1 MTASPQPTPQPI
13 PQPTPQPTPPNPQPT
28 TPQTPEPN
36 ILGNFASIVGLLGTA
51 LFFTGWIYRWSYFYY
66 FQLEVMTLDLPV
78 ESFFIVP
85 IQVFFADHWTTL
97 KSLLAFLL
105 TSLAIYHILWVFD
118 IVNRKF
124 SAIVNWIITLSSS
137 ARITRT
143 PWLYHPLISWQQF
156 NTDRFKSIKLVRSL
170 ANEIIIVSLVLLMLF
185 WSARYQ
191 GIADARRD
199 AGENSS
205 LPAVTLIG
213 KKDNIALGR
222 KPDDVGF
229 TLNPKEFKAIGDIGR
244 FTDLSTK
251 DFNNSKQARVWRLL
265 LERGN
270 WIYLFPALT
279 TEQQKDPKSRPPVM
293 AIQQSQS
300 GDQLL
305 IISPEP
311 SKPSK

>member
-1 MTASPQPTPQPI
+1 MTASPQPTS
-13 PQPTPQPTPPNPQPT
+13 PP
-28 TPQTPEPN
+28 TPEPN

-78 ESFFIVP
+78 ESFLIVP
-85 IQVFFADHWTTL
+85 IQVFLSDPWTIL
-97 KSLLAFLL
+97 KSLLALLL
-105 TSLAIYHILWVFD
+105 TALAIYHILWIFD
-118 IVNRKF
+118 IVNRKGY
-124 SAIVNWIITLSSS
+124 AIFNWIIIKFSSS
-137 ARITRT
+137 ARVTRT
-143 PWLYHPLISWQQF
+143 PWLYHPLMSWQQF
-156 NTDRFKSIKLVRSL
+156 NVNRFNSIKLVRSL
-170 ANEIIIVSLVLLMLF
+170 INEIIIVSLVLLMLF
-185 WSARYQ
+185 WSARNQ
-191 GIADARRD
+191 GIVDARRD
-199 AGENSS
+199 AGEIST
-205 LPAVTLIG
+205 LPAVTLIA

-222 KPDDVGF
+222 KPDDVSLQ
-229 TLNPKEFKAIGDIGR
+229 LNPKEFKALGDVGR
-244 FTDLSTK
+244 FTDLSTR
-251 DFNNSKQARVWRLL
+251 DFNNPKEPRVWRLL

-279 TEQQKDPKSRPPVM
+279 TEQQKKHKARPLVI

>member
-1 MTASPQPTPQPI
+1 MTASPQPTS
-13 PQPTPQPTPPNPQPT
+13 PP
-28 TPQTPEPN
+28 TPEPN

-78 ESFFIVP
+78 ESFLIVP
-85 IQVFFADHWTTL
+85 IQVFLSDPWTIL
-97 KSLLAFLL
+97 KSLLALLL
-105 TSLAIYHILWVFD
+105 TALAIYHILWIFD
-118 IVNRKF
+118 IVNRKGY
-124 SAIVNWIITLSSS
+124 AIFNWIIIKFSSS
-137 ARITRT
+137 ARVTKT
-143 PWLYHPLISWQQF
+143 PWLYHPLMSWQQF
-156 NTDRFKSIKLVRSL
+156 NVNRFNSIKLVRSL
-170 ANEIIIVSLVLLMLF
+170 INEIIIVSLVLLMLF
-185 WSARYQ
+185 WSARNQ
-191 GIADARRD
+191 GIVDARRD
-199 AGENSS
+199 AGEIST
-205 LPAVTLIG
+205 LPAVTLIA

-222 KPDDVGF
+222 KPDDVSLQ
-229 TLNPKEFKAIGDIGR
+229 LNPKEFKALGDVGR
-244 FTDLSTK
+244 FTDLSTR
-251 DFNNSKQARVWRLL
+251 DFNNPKEPRVWRLL

-279 TEQQKDPKSRPPVM
+279 TEQQKKHKARPLVI

>member
-1 MTASPQPTPQPI
+1 MTASPQPTS
-13 PQPTPQPTPPNPQPT
+13 PP
-28 TPQTPEPN
+28 TPEPN

-78 ESFFIVP
+78 ESFLIVP
-85 IQVFFADHWTTL
+85 IQVFLSDPWTIL
-97 KSLLAFLL
+97 KSLLALLL
-105 TSLAIYHILWVFD
+105 TALAIYHILWIFD
-118 IVNRKF
+118 IVNRKGY
-124 SAIVNWIITLSSS
+124 AIFNWIIIKFSSS
-137 ARITRT
+137 ARVTKT
-143 PWLYHPLISWQQF
+143 PWLYHPLMSWQQF
-156 NTDRFKSIKLVRSL
+156 NVNRFNSIKLVRSL
-170 ANEIIIVSLVLLMLF
+170 INEIIIVSLVLLMLF
-185 WSARYQ
+185 WSARNQ
-191 GIADARRD
+191 GIVDARGD
-199 AGENSS
+199 AGEIST
-205 LPAVTLIG
+205 LPAVTLIA

-222 KPDDVGF
+222 KPDDVSLQ
-229 TLNPKEFKAIGDIGR
+229 LNPKEFKALGDVGR
-244 FTDLSTK
+244 FTDLSTR
-251 DFNNSKQARVWRLL
+251 DFNNPKEPRVWRLL

-279 TEQQKDPKSRPPVM
+279 TEQQKKHKARPLVI

>member
-1 MTASPQPTPQPI
+1 MTASPLP
-13 PQPTPQPTPPNPQPT
+13 
-28 TPQTPEPN
+28 TPEPN

-85 IQVFFADHWTTL
+85 IQIFLADPWTIL
-97 KSLLAFLL
+97 KSLLMLLL
-105 TSLAIYHILWVFD
+105 TALAIYHILWLFD
-118 IVNRKF
+118 IVNRKV
-124 SAIVNWIITLSSS
+124 SSIVNWIIIRFSSS
-137 ARITRT
+137 ARVTRT
-143 PWLYHPLISWQQF
+143 PWLYHPLMSWQQF
-156 NTDRFKSIKLVRSL
+156 NVNRFNSIKLVRSL
-170 ANEIIIVSLVLLMLF
+170 VNEIIIVSLVLLMFF

-191 GIADARRD
+191 GIVDARRD
-199 AGENSS
+199 AGETST
-205 LPAVTLIG
+205 LPAVTLIA

-222 KPDDVGF
+222 RPDDVSLQ
-229 TLNPKEFKAIGDIGR
+229 LNPKEFKVIGDVGR
-244 FTDLSTK
+244 FTDLSTR
-251 DFNNSKQARVWRLL
+251 DFNNSKEPRVWRLL

-279 TEQQKDPKSRPPVM
+279 TEQQKDPKARPLVI

>member
-1 MTASPQPTPQPI
+1 MTASPQPTP
-13 PQPTPQPTPPNPQPT
+13 PPPP
-28 TPQTPEPN
+28 PTPEPN

-85 IQVFFADHWTTL
+85 IQVFLANPWTTL
-97 KSLLAFLL
+97 KSLLVLLL
-105 TSLAIYHILWVFD
+105 TALAIYHILWLFD
-118 IVNRKF
+118 IVNRKVY
-124 SAIVNWIITLSSS
+124 AIVNWIVIRFSSS
-137 ARITRT
+137 ARVTRT
-143 PWLYHPLISWQQF
+143 PWLYHPLMSWQQF
-156 NTDRFKSIKLVRSL
+156 NINRFSSIKLVRSL
-170 ANEIIIVSLVLLMLF
+170 VNEIIIVSLVLLTLF
-185 WSARYQ
+185 WSARNQ
-191 GIADARRD
+191 GIVDARRD
-199 AGENSS
+199 AGETST
-205 LPAVTLIG
+205 LPAVTLIA

-222 KPDDVGF
+222 KPDDVSLR
-229 TLNPKEFKAIGDIGR
+229 LNSKEFKAIGDIGR
-244 FTDLSTK
+244 FTDLSKRDYT
-251 DFNNSKQARVWRLL
+251 DINNPKEPRVWRLL

-270 WIYLFPALT
+270 WIYLFPDLT
-279 TEQQKDPKSRPPVM
+279 TEQQKKQKARPLVI